1 MIILKTTGIVRKI
14 DELGRVVIPKELRKN
29 LNIHTGDDFQIIVD
43 DERIILERYSRLV
56 NVESEI
62 IKIVN
67 VFKNVYKYNIYIV
80 YNNKFMC
87 SKQEVSKNIIEIIQQ
102 RKKYISDNK
111 LQLCIN
117 NENITGKL
125 IIDPIVFDSDLLG
138 AIIIVGMDN
147 VNYMESVSMVIKEL
161 IKKNL

>member
-1 MIILKTTGIVRKI
+1 MKTTGIVRKI